1 MATGQDSSS
10 VRLEIQ
16 QQRRRRAT
24 VQSAIETETVVSSF
38 CHPVCRFLAFIN
50 SVRHR
55 MLRAKLQNL

>member
-10 VRLEIQ
+10 VRLEVQ
-16 QQRRRRAT
+16 QQSRAT

-38 CHPVCRFLAFIN
+38 CHPVYRFLAFIN

>member
-10 VRLEIQ
+10 VRLEVQ
-16 QQRRRRAT
+16 QQSRAT
-24 VQSAIETETVVSSF
+24 EQSAIETETVVSSF